1 MKILSFIFIVIAVSG
16 CRLTDYSEKEGIT
29 TDVINTPTSSDVDE
43 NIPVLTLSVN
53 EIDLGTLTQGELIEY
68 DLEIKNTGE
77 GQLILTDVRASCGC
91 TVSKDWPRE
100 AIPPGEK
107 GIIKVSFNSEGKS
120 GHSESTI
127 SIVANTRPASTAIL
141 LKADVLAP
149 ELFED

>member
-1 MKILSFIFIVIAVSG
+1 MKAIGIIFIVIFLSA
-16 CRLTDYSEKEGIT
+16 CRLTDHSESEGIT
-29 TDVINTPTSSDVDE
+29 TDVINTPTSSDADE
-43 NIPVLTLSVN
+43 NIPVLTLSVD
-53 EIDLGTLTQGELIEY
+53 EIDLGILTQGELIEY
-68 DLEIKNTGE
+68 DLEITNTGK
-77 GQLILTDVRASCGC
+77 GILVLTDVRASCGC